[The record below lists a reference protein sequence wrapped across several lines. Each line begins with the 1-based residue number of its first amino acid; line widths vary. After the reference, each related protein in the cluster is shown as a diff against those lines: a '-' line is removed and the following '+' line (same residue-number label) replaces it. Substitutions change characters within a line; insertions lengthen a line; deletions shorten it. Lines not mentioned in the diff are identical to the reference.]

1 MVFGSKGESVRAG
14 ITILVFVSEL
24 VACGFTICD
33 TLVETV
39 GVGIAGLAF
48 GSECVTHEAV
58 VSI

>member
-1 MVFGSKGESVRAG
+1 MTNEAVVFGSKGESVRAG

-24 VACGFTICD
+24 VAFGFTICD

-48 GSECVTHEAV
+48 GSE
-58 VSI
+58 

>member
-1 MVFGSKGESVRAG
+1 MTNEAVVFGSKGESVRAG

-48 GSECVTHEAV
+48 GSE
-58 VSI
+58 